1 MKRLTYISRLSDPLS
16 EKDIQEIGIV
26 SAGNNQSENI
36 TGALVYFSGLF
47 FQIIEGDDDNI
58 DRLYEKIMQDKRHTD
73 IICLKAEYDVSERLF
88 PYWSMKT
95 INLDGNNDVLIRPI
109 KILLQSVSESH
120 RIIEQ
125 YTQPAVIK
133 ILNKGINPLTIPARK
148 TEKIILFADIMSYSA
163 LSEKLSDNDLMMI
176 INRYLT
182 ICCEVISF
190 RGGEVNKFIG
200 DCVMA
205 YFDSDQADNAIHTC
219 IEILEKLKN
228 IRCFSDE
235 SSAFRLLYCGF
246 GLSQGLVI
254 EGNMGSHVKTD
265 YTIIGDA
272 VNTAARLEALTREV
286 KHHLVLSEKVRRTAR
301 QNWKFILL
309 GKYDLKGKEKA
320 EEVYSIDNEFIK
332 NFKEKDALRHEIHA
346 FSLHKSIDSRRED
359 GGDC

>member
-1 MKRLTYISRLSDPLS
+1 MKRMTYISRLSTPLS
-16 EKDIQEIGIV
+16 EEDIKEIGIV
-26 SAGNNQSENI
+26 SAEKNQSKNI
-36 TGALVYFSGLF
+36 TGVLVYFSGLF
-47 FQIIEGDDDNI
+47 FQIIEGDDDTI
-58 DRLYEKIMQDKRHTD
+58 DQLYEKIGQDRRHHD

-88 PYWSMKT
+88 PDWSMKT
-95 INLDGNNDVLIRPI
+95 INLDGNNDILIRLI

-133 ILNKGINPLTIPARK
+133 ILNKGVNPLTIPARK

-163 LSEKLSDNDLMMI
+163 LSEKLADNDLMMM
-176 INRYLT
+176 INRDLT

-205 YFDSDQADNAIHTC
+205 YFDSDQADSAIYAC
-219 IEILEKLKN
+219 IEILEKLEN
-228 IRCFSDE
+228 IRRLSDHD
-235 SSAFRLLYCGF
+235 SVFRLLYCGL
-246 GLSQGLVI
+246 GLSQGMVI
-254 EGNMGSHVKTD
+254 EGNMGSSVKTD

-286 KHHLVLSEKVRRTAR
+286 SHHLVLSEKVKKTAK
-301 QNWKFILL
+301 QNWNFVLL

-320 EEVYSIDNEFIK
+320 EEVYSIDNEFIT
-332 NFKEKDALRHEIHA
+332 NFKEKELLRREIHA
-346 FSLHKSIDSRRED
+346 LSLKKLLKDKENV
-359 GGDC
+359 